1 MDERCALCCVLCITM
16 VAFVLPVL
24 IVVAGEGLFAL
35 YEKQVVREVLAHKAG
50 NVWFI

>member
-1 MDERCALCCVLCITM
+1 MDERCALCCVLCITA

-35 YEKQVVREVLAHKAG
+35 YEKQVVREVLAHRG
-50 NVWFI
+50 NDWFI